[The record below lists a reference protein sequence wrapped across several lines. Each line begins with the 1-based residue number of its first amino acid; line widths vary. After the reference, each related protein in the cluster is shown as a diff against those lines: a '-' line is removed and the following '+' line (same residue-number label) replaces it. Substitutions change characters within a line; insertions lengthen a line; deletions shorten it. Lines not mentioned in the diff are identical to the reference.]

1 MNRAVPWVPGPQ
13 LPLNPA
19 MGPRVPHS
27 EYGPQGRLGYLKHNG
42 PGLAPCPQVLTWIL

>member
-1 MNRAVPWVPGPQ
+1 MNRAVPRAPDPQ

-27 EYGPQGRLGYLKHNG
+27 EYGPQGRLVHN
-42 PGLAPCPQVLTWIL
+42 LLTWTLAIS